1 MNSAHAPS
9 VARPGGL
16 PRRDPHPARQK
27 LTWLLEHR
35 AQILASI
42 AVTALVVGGLLYA
55 VAEGDAGQMVWRATV
70 ALLAAELAAEVGRTV
85 LVEHSLGVDT
95 IALVAMVGALVL
107 GQELAG
113 VVIGLMFSGGASL
126 EAIASRRA
134 RRELTA
140 LVQRA
145 PKVAQLRV
153 DDTLQEVPVEQ
164 VQTGD
169 VVLVRTGEV
178 VPVDGTVLSPEA
190 VVDTSTLSGEPLP
203 ETMKRGMPVLS
214 GSANAGAPFDVRADR
229 PASDSAYAALV
240 RLVEQAQTQR
250 APLVRMADRYAGFF
264 LPATLLVAGLAWA
277 LSGDA
282 VRGLAVV
289 VVATPCPLILA
300 APIALVS
307 GLSRAARAGV
317 IVKGAGAIETLGE
330 AKTVLFDK
338 TGTLTVGTP
347 EVREIITRDGWERGE
362 LLRLAASVD
371 RLSAHVLGEALVNA
385 AKDAELELTMPADVR
400 EEPGQGIEGSID
412 GHRVSVGSRAFMRA
426 AGVPQEEIASIAVTT
441 TRGSGEAHVVVA
453 VDGHVAGVIVM
464 ADELRPDANRIVER
478 LRSEGVRHVA
488 MISGDRRSVA
498 DRVGRELGI
507 DRVYAEQS
515 PEDKLEVVR
524 SVDAEPELRPV
535 IMVGDGV
542 NDAPALAIADLGI
555 AMGAAGA
562 TVSSET
568 ADAVITVDRVDR
580 VADAVHIGRRALY
593 IARQSVL
600 TGMGL
605 SLAAMGVAAFGY
617 LPPVAGALFQEAI
630 DLAVILNALRAL
642 RG

>member
-1 MNSAHAPS
+1 MTSAQAP
-9 VARPGGL
+9 AIPQRDKLRGTQHPRPGPL
-16 PRRDPHPARQK
+16 A
-27 LTWLLEHR
+27 WLLEHR
-35 AQILASI
+35 AQLLAAL
-42 AVTALVVGGLLYA
+42 AVTALVAGGVLHLLGASSAGDQVWRIA
-55 VAEGDAGQMVWRATV
+55 VAI
-70 ALLAAELAAEVGRTV
+70 LAAELTLEVGRTV
-85 LVEHSLGVDT
+85 VVKHSLGVDT

-113 VVIGLMFSGGASL
+113 LVIGLMFSGGESL

-145 PKVAQLRV
+145 PKIARLRV
-153 DDTLQEVPVEQ
+153 DDHLMEVPVER
-164 VQTGD
+164 VRAGD

-178 VPVDGTVLSPEA
+178 VPIDGTIVSPEA
-190 VVDTSTLSGEPLP
+190 VVDTSTLTGEPLP
-203 ETMKRGMPVLS
+203 ETMTRGGTVLS
-214 GSANAGAPFDVRADR
+214 GSANAGTPFDVRAAR
-229 PASDSAYAALV
+229 PASDSAYSALV
-240 RLVEQAQTQR
+240 RLVEQAQTER

-264 LPATLLVAGLAWA
+264 LPATLLFAGLAWA
-277 LSGDA
+277 LSGDP
-282 VRGLAVV
+282 VRALAVL

-317 IVKGAGAIETLGE
+317 IVKGTGAIETLGE
-330 AKTVLFDK
+330 ARTVLFDK

-347 EVREIITRDGWERGE
+347 EVRDIFTRGELPREE

-371 RLSAHVLGEALVNA
+371 QISAHVLGEALATA
-385 AKDAELELTMPADVR
+385 AKEAGLDLTMPADVH
-400 EEPGQGIEGSID
+400 EDPGQGIQGVVD
-412 GHRVSVGSRAFMRA
+412 GHRVAVGSRAFIGA
-426 AGVPQEEIASIAVTT
+426 IGVQEAEIGPATLMLTT
-441 TRGSGEAHVVVA
+441 GSGEAHVVVA
-453 VDGHVAGVIVM
+453 IDGHVAGVIVM
-464 ADELRPDANRIVER
+464 ADELRPDADKIVER
-478 LRSEGVRHVA
+478 LRAEKVRYVA

-498 DRVGRELGI
+498 ERVGRQLGV

-515 PEDKLEVVR
+515 AENKLEVVR
-524 SVDAEPELRPV
+524 RIRSDRQLSPV
-535 IMVGDGV
+535 IMVGDGI

-580 VADAVHIGRRALY
+580 VADALHIGRRALY

-600 TGMGL
+600 IGMGF
-605 SLAAMGVAAFGY
+605 SLAAMGVAALGY
-617 LPPVAGALFQEAI
+617 LPPIAGALFQEAV